1 MQVPFGDLTRH
12 YLAIKS
18 EIDAAVNRVL
28 ASGWFVLGIELR
40 AFEEAFAAHIGVR
53 HAIGVGSGTEAI
65 HLALV
70 ASGVQPGDEVITVP
84 NTAVPTLSAISFA
97 GATPV
102 LVDVDPDSFCIDP
115 DLIEQKISAR
125 TRAII
130 PVHLYGNCC
139 RMDEVM
145 AVAGR
150 HNLAVIEDACQA
162 HGAVYQ
168 GKRTGT
174 FGAYGCFSFYPS
186 KNIGAFGDGG
196 MVVTDDDQ
204 RAEQIVLLRNYGQLE
219 RYYHEIKGF
228 NSRLDEMQ
236 AAILSAQLPHLES
249 WNRRRREIA
258 VLYSHAISHPAV
270 RLPRQQEGSGHVFH
284 LYVVR
289 CQARDALRRHL
300 ADHGIGTQIHYPVPC
315 HLQNAYKDPGVPA
328 GSYPVAE
335 QCAAE
340 VLSLPIYP
348 ELSDDEV
355 RYVAETINQFQ
366 D

>member
-28 ASGWFVLGIELR
+28 ASGWFVLGSELR
-40 AFEEAFAAHIGVR
+40 AFEEAFATYIGVR

-162 HGAVYQ
+162 HGAVYR

-186 KNIGAFGDGG
+186 KNLGAFGDGG

-258 VLYSHAISHPAV
+258 ALYSNAISHPAV

-315 HLQNAYKDPGVPA
+315 HLQNAYKDPGMPA

-348 ELSDDEV
+348 ELGDEEV

>member
-28 ASGWFVLGIELR
+28 ASGWFVLGSELR

-115 DLIEQKISAR
+115 GLIEQKISAR

-186 KNIGAFGDGG
+186 KNLGAFGDGG